1 MTGPAASSLTG
12 PAAEGVVWT
21 CCVCGLPNDAVLHG
35 CATCRAARPGF
46 RPVTVEDQDF
56 VAGPALRVLP
66 IVAGILVAGLVLAVQ
81 VGELTRW
88 GTRGTSRSLTQ
99 EEREGALRGVIDAIR
114 AHLVKVRTARPG
126 PLDPDLVADLGRVR
140 GMWTQQDSNGAR
152 PQLAEAERELA
163 TAMRELASAQ
173 GALARG
179 IPTEQRLAALDE
191 IEARLR
197 RAETLVQ
204 Q

>member
-1 MTGPAASSLTG
+1 MTETAPLANA
-12 PAAEGVVWT
+12 WM
-21 CCVCGLPNDAVLHG
+21 CCVCGLANDAALHD

-46 RPVTVEDQDF
+46 RPVSVEDEDF
-56 VAGPALRVLP
+56 VPRSALRVLP
-66 IVAGILVAGLVLAVQ
+66 LVVGILAAGLVMAVE
-81 VGELTRW
+81 VGEVTRW
-88 GTRGTSRSLTQ
+88 GTRGTSRALTQ
-99 EEREGALRGVIDAIR
+99 EEREGALQGVIEAIR
-114 AHLVKVRTARPG
+114 AHLVKVRMARPG
-126 PLDPDLVADLGRVR
+126 PLDPALVADLDLVE
-140 GMWTQQDSNGAR
+140 GMWTQQNTDGAR

-163 TAMRELASAQ
+163 TAMRELASAH

-179 IPTEQRLAALDE
+179 VPTEQRFAALDA